1 MTTPLSGIKVI
12 EIGTLIAAPFA
23 ARLMAEFGA
32 EVIKIESLGQGDPLR
47 KWRKLHEGTS
57 LWWYLQSRNKKSL
70 ALNLKSS
77 EGLGLI
83 KQLLGDA
90 DVLIENLRPG
100 GLEKLGLGWDV
111 LHSLNPKLTLVRISG
126 YGQTG
131 PYRDRPGFGAIGEA
145 MGGIRYTT
153 GNPDSPPARVGVS
166 LGDSLASLHG
176 VIGALMSLLRVKTG
190 QGDGQ
195 VVDVSLAESV
205 FNVMES
211 LVPEYDMLGHVRERS
226 GGALPGIAPSNTYLT
241 ADGAY
246 VVIAGNSD
254 PIYKRLMTAIGR
266 SDLAEAAEF
275 AHNDGRA
282 AKSAVLDAAI
292 THWTSSLPIEQVL
305 SALEAAEVPAGRIY
319 SVADIVSDP
328 HYQARDMLLNAQLP
342 GGVSVKMPGI
352 VPKLSETPGAVNWQG
367 PALGQHT
374 DDILSGLGLAD
385 ADIQRLKIRGWCN
398 DPGLFRAIDRA
409 GSLAARWPANRTDLG
424 RDGRQDRA
432 DRPTLSRRVFTD
444 RGGLVRLAQ
453 GHPGA
458 A

>member
-1 MTTPLSGIKVI
+1 MTAPLSGIKVI

-32 EVIKIESLGQGDPLR
+32 EVIKIEALGQGDPLR

-70 ALNLKSS
+70 ALDLKSA
-77 EGLGLI
+77 EGLSLI

-111 LHSLNPKLTLVRISG
+111 LHALNPKLTLVRISG

-195 VVDVSLAESV
+195 IVDVSLAESV
-205 FNVMES
+205 FNLMES

-254 PIYKRLMTAIGR
+254 PIYKRLMTTIGR
-266 SDLAEAAEF
+266 TDLAEAAEF

-282 AKSAVLDAAI
+282 AKSALLDAAI

-328 HYQARDMLLNAQLP
+328 HYQARDMLLNAELP

-367 PALGQHT
+367 PSLGQHT
-374 DDILSGLGLAD
+374 DDILGSLGLTV
-385 ADIQRLKIRGWCN
+385 ADIQRLKTSGVV
-398 DPGLFRAIDRA
+398 
-409 GSLAARWPANRTDLG
+409 
-424 RDGRQDRA
+424 Q
-432 DRPTLSRRVFTD
+432 
-444 RGGLVRLAQ
+444 
-453 GHPGA
+453 
-458 A
+458 

>member
-1 MTTPLSGIKVI
+1 MTGPLQGVRVI

-23 ARLMAEFGA
+23 ARLMGEFGA

-70 ALNLKSS
+70 SLNLKSA
-77 EGLGLI
+77 EGIDIVKRLAES
-83 KQLLGDA
+83 A

-100 GLEKLGLGWDV
+100 ALEKLGLGWDV
-111 LHSLNPKLTLVRISG
+111 LHALNPKLTLVRISG
-126 YGQTG
+126 YGQSG

-153 GNPDSPPARVGVS
+153 GTPGSPPARVGVS
-166 LGDSLASLHG
+166 LGDSLASMHA
-176 VIGALMSLLRVKTG
+176 VMGALMSLLRVKTG

-226 GGALPGIAPSNTYLT
+226 GGALPGIAPSNTYPT

-254 PIYKRLMTAIGR
+254 PIFKRLMQAIGR
-266 SDLAEAAEF
+266 ADLGENPAF

-282 AKSAVLDAAI
+282 AQSDMLDAAI
-292 THWTSSLPIEQVL
+292 SAWSSALPIDQVL
-305 SALEAAEVPAGRIY
+305 QTLEQAEVPAGRIY
-319 SVADIVSDP
+319 NVADIVADP
-328 HYQARDMLLNAQLP
+328 HYQAREMILDAELP
-342 GGVSVKMPGI
+342 GGASVKMPGI
-352 VPKLSETPGAVNWQG
+352 VPKLSDTPGSVNWQG

-374 DDILSGLGLAD
+374 DSVLGELGMTA
-385 ADIQRLKIRGWCN
+385 ADIAQLKASGVV
-398 DPGLFRAIDRA
+398 
-409 GSLAARWPANRTDLG
+409 
-424 RDGRQDRA
+424 Q
-432 DRPTLSRRVFTD
+432 
-444 RGGLVRLAQ
+444 
-453 GHPGA
+453 
-458 A
+458 

>member
-1 MTTPLSGIKVI
+1 MTAPLTGIKVI

-32 EVIKIESLGQGDPLR
+32 EVIKIEAMGQGDPLR

-70 ALNLKSS
+70 ALDLKSP
-77 EGLGLI
+77 EGLGVI

-111 LHSLNPKLTLVRISG
+111 LHALNPKLTLVRISG

-205 FNVMES
+205 FNLMES

-254 PIYKRLMTAIGR
+254 PIYKRLMTTIGR
-266 SDLAEAAEF
+266 ADLAEAPEF

-282 AKSAVLDAAI
+282 AKSGLLDAAI

-328 HYQARDMLLNAQLP
+328 HYQARDMLLNAELP

-367 PALGQHT
+367 PTLGQHT
-374 DDILSGLGLAD
+374 DDILAGLGLTG
-385 ADIQRLKIRGWCN
+385 ADIQHL
-398 DPGLFRAIDRA
+398 
-409 GSLAARWPANRTDLG
+409 RTLG
-424 RDGRQDRA
+424 VVQ
-432 DRPTLSRRVFTD
+432 
-444 RGGLVRLAQ
+444 
-453 GHPGA
+453 
-458 A
+458 

>member
-1 MTTPLSGIKVI
+1 MTGPLQGVRVI

-23 ARLMAEFGA
+23 ARLLGEFGA
-32 EVIKIESLGQGDPLR
+32 EVIKIESMGQGDPLR

-70 ALNLKSS
+70 SLNLKSP
-77 EGLGLI
+77 EGIDIVKRLAES
-83 KQLLGDA
+83 A

-100 GLEKLGLGWDV
+100 ALEKLGLGWDV
-111 LHSLNPKLTLVRISG
+111 LHALNPKLTLVRISG
-126 YGQTG
+126 YGQSG

-153 GNPDSPPARVGVS
+153 GTPGSPPARVGVS
-166 LGDSLASLHG
+166 LGDSLASMHA
-176 VIGALMSLLRVKTG
+176 VMGALMSLLRVKTG

-226 GGALPGIAPSNTYLT
+226 GGALPGIAPSNTYPT

-254 PIYKRLMTAIGR
+254 PIFKRLMQTIGR
-266 SDLAEAAEF
+266 ADLAEDPEF

-282 AKSAVLDAAI
+282 AQSDMLDGAISA
-292 THWTSSLPIEQVL
+292 WSSALPIDNVL
-305 SALEAAEVPAGRIY
+305 KALEAAEVPAGRIY
-319 SVADIVSDP
+319 NVADIVADP
-328 HYQARDMLLNAQLP
+328 HYQARGMILDADLP
-342 GGVSVKMPGI
+342 GGATVKMPGI

-374 DDILSGLGLAD
+374 DSVLGELGMSADDIAQLKHSGVV
-385 ADIQRLKIRGWCN
+385 Q
-398 DPGLFRAIDRA
+398 
-409 GSLAARWPANRTDLG
+409 
-424 RDGRQDRA
+424 
-432 DRPTLSRRVFTD
+432 
-444 RGGLVRLAQ
+444 
-453 GHPGA
+453 
-458 A
+458 

>member
-1 MTTPLSGIKVI
+1 MTAPLSGIKVI

-57 LWWYLQSRNKKSL
+57 LWWYLQSRNKQSL
-70 ALNLKSS
+70 ALDLKSS
-77 EGLGLI
+77 EGLDLI

-100 GLEKLGLGWDV
+100 GLEKLGLGWEV
-111 LHSLNPKLTLVRISG
+111 LHALNPKLTLVRISG

-195 VVDVSLAESV
+195 IVDVSLAESV
-205 FNVMES
+205 FNLMES

-226 GGALPGIAPSNTYLT
+226 GGTLPGIAPSNTYLT

-254 PIYKRLMTAIGR
+254 PIYKRLMTTIGR
-266 SDLAEAAEF
+266 VDLAEAPEF

-282 AKSAVLDAAI
+282 AQSGVLDAAI
-292 THWTSSLPIEQVL
+292 THWTSSRPIEQVL

-328 HYQARDMLLNAQLP
+328 HYQARDMLLNAELP

-352 VPKLSETPGAVNWQG
+352 VPKLSETPGAVNWSG

-374 DDILSGLGLAD
+374 DGILGSLGLSA
-385 ADIQRLKIRGWCN
+385 ADIQRLKTRGVV
-398 DPGLFRAIDRA
+398 
-409 GSLAARWPANRTDLG
+409 
-424 RDGRQDRA
+424 Q
-432 DRPTLSRRVFTD
+432 
-444 RGGLVRLAQ
+444 
-453 GHPGA
+453 
-458 A
+458 